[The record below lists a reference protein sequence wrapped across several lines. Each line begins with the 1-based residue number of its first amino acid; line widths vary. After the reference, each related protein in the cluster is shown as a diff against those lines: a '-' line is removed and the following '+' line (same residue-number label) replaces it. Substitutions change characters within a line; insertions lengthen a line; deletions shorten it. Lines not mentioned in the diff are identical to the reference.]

1 MNMLIVGAAAL
12 PLMMGVASGAET
24 LTDAQLDQ
32 ISAGALGGDLS
43 AILCPICITSS
54 SIATS
59 MTTNGVT
66 VTTRAANSSS
76 GSGGSTGGSGG
87 STGGGGGST
96 GGSGGSTG
104 GGGGSTGGSG
114 GSTGGNGGS
123 PGGTSPAVPS
133 VTLPGNLVSVITAST
148 GFAPALH

>member
-24 LTDAQLDQ
+24 LNDAQLDQ
-32 ISAGALGGDLS
+32 ISAGDLGGDLS
-43 AILCPICITSS
+43 AILCPIFITSS

-66 VTTRAANSSS
+66 VTTSAANSS
-76 GSGGSTGGSGG
+76 GGSGG
-87 STGGGGGST
+87 SA
-96 GGSGGSTG
+96 
-104 GGGGSTGGSG
+104 GGSG

-123 PGGTSPAVPS
+123 PGGTSPALPS

-148 GFAPALH
+148 GFPPALH